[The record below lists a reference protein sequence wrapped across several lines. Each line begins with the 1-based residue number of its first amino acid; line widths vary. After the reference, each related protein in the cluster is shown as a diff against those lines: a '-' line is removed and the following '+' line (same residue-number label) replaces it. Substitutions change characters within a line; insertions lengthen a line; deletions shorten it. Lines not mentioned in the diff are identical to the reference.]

1 MRWVPASSGASPWPA
16 ETFLARLPEPSR
28 QTLLALGVIHTYPA
42 DHVIV
47 RQGES
52 ADLVSVVVHG
62 LVKVTARTENGRE
75 SLLAVQVRGDV
86 VGEMAVLDGATRSAD
101 VVTCGVTVVRL
112 IKGEVFLGYLRRHPS
127 AALSTLSSAL

>member
-28 QTLLALGVIHTYPA
+28 QTLLALGGIHTYPA

-75 SLLAVQVRGDV
+75 SLLAVQVRGRGRRGGRAGRVDAL
-86 VGEMAVLDGATRSAD
+86 GGRGRLRSD
-101 VVTCGVTVVRL
+101 
-112 IKGEVFLGYLRRHPS
+112 RRPIDQG
-127 AALSTLSSAL
+127 